1 MARRPFVA
9 ANWKMHKTVGEAVDY
24 AGDLV
29 PRVGDADDVDVV
41 LAPPFPALPT
51 LVDALARL
59 GAGGRIAV
67 AAQNVHA
74 EPGGAFTGEV
84 SLPMLQACGVS
95 AVIVG
100 HSERR
105 QLFGETDASVG
116 AKTRA
121 AAAAGLTP
129 IVCVGETL
137 QEREADRTFDVL
149 DRQVEAGLAGLS
161 PTQAGAAVVAYEPVW
176 AIGTGRVATPDQ
188 ADAAH
193 RRIRARLADHFGGDA
208 ADACRIIYGGSVKPG
223 NAAALMAQPDVDGA
237 LVGGAG
243 LDPAAF
249 AEIVAAS
256 RPPNSRIMEGRC

>member
-9 ANWKMHKTVGEAVDY
+9 ANWKMHKTVGEAAAY
-24 AGDLV
+24 AADLV
-29 PRVGDADDVDVV
+29 PRVGGVTDVDIV
-41 LAPPFPALPT
+41 LAPPFPALPA
-51 LVDALARL
+51 LVDALAGL
-59 GAGGRIAV
+59 DAGGRIAV

-74 EPGGAFTGEV
+74 EPRGAFTGEV
-84 SLPMLQACGVS
+84 SLPMVQACGAT
-95 AVIVG
+95 AVIIG

-105 QLFGETDASVG
+105 QLFGETDAGVN

-137 QEREADRTFDVL
+137 EEREAGRTFDVL
-149 DRQVEAGLAGLS
+149 DRQIEAGLAGLS
-161 PTQAGAAVVAYEPVW
+161 PTRAGAAVVAYEPVW

-193 RRIRARLADHFGGDA
+193 RRIRTRLAGHFGGEA
-208 ADACRIIYGGSVKPG
+208 AGACRIIYGGSVKPG
-223 NAAALMAQPDVDGA
+223 NAAALMAQPNVDGA

-256 RPPNSRIMEGRC
+256 RPVAQ

>member
-1 MARRPFVA
+1 MPRRPFVA

-29 PRVGDADDVDVV
+29 PRLGDAPGVDVV
-41 LAPPFPALPT
+41 LAPPFPALPA

-74 EPGGAFTGEV
+74 EPRGAFTGEV
-84 SLPMLQACGVS
+84 SLPMLQACGVT

-105 QLFGETDASVG
+105 QLFGETDAGVD
-116 AKTRA
+116 AKVRA

-137 QEREADRTFDVL
+137 EEREAGRTFDVL
-149 DRQVEAGLAGLS
+149 DRQIDAGLAGLS
-161 PTQAGAAVVAYEPVW
+161 RKQAGAAVVAYEPVW

-193 RRIRARLADHFGGDA
+193 RRIRARLADRFGDEA
-208 ADACRIIYGGSVKPG
+208 AGACRIIYGGSVKPG

-256 RPPNSRIMEGRC
+256 RPAAQ